1 MKKKDDD
8 EIKVVIVNPER
19 IPIAQERLIKFL
31 YDAYVRETDL
41 QKVEELKKSE

>member
-19 IPIAQERLIKFL
+19 IPIAEERLIKFL
-31 YDAYVRETDL
+31 YDEYIREIDL
-41 QKVEELKKSE
+41 MKQEQQT